1 MLCVAML
8 SVIMLSVV
16 GPFRWNMIFTQK
28 HDLKEAIDLLM
39 NMINGTTHFKF
50 FIYYRGHQLKGRLI

>member
-1 MLCVAML
+1 
-8 SVIMLSVV
+8 
-16 GPFRWNMIFTQK
+16 MIFTQK
-28 HDLKEAIDLLM
+28 LDLKEAIDLLM